1 MLSEMMGEVC
11 CGALSVGE
19 LDVVLQEG
27 LEFTPESARSILNE
41 LPISNF
47 NVYPYFSSLN
57 G

>member
-27 LEFTPESARSILNE
+27 LEFTPESVRSILNE
-41 LPISNF
+41 MD
-47 NVYPYFSSLN
+47 YQYDESLLC
-57 G
+57 